1 VALVHLPACGLAKEE
16 KCQETRPDP
25 KSQPQIAEYR
35 KWSIER
41 RLQWLFLA
49 NKMRKFL
56 PKRTIEIQEAFRKGE
71 I

>member
-1 VALVHLPACGLAKEE
+1 MEQE
-16 KCQETRPDP
+16 KKGFSYTVEPE
-25 KSQPQIAEYR
+25 QIAEYR

-49 NKMRKFL
+49 NKMRKSF